1 MLKRRLAHGEKKA
14 AAAEIVE
21 NQNHSC
27 LKIELRFVIKIILRS
42 IKKRRRV
49 ENSSGWC
56 GWEK

>member
-1 MLKRRLAHGEKKA
+1 MLKRRLAHGEKK

-42 IKKRRRV
+42 IKKRRV

-56 GWEK
+56 GCWEK